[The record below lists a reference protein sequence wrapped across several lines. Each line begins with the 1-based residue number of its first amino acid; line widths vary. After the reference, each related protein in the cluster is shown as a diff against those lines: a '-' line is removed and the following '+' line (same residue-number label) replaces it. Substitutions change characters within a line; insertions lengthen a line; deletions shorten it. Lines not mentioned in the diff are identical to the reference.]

1 MRTRTDPNASGVV
14 EPVLEDDRIQMCD
27 YGDTYSDNLG
37 FRKNRKKGNQW
48 QQLERES
55 MQAIEKLLEQVEGL
69 QA

>member
-1 MRTRTDPNASGVV
+1 M
-14 EPVLEDDRIQMCD
+14 LEDDRIQMCD